1 VSINFICAGAFVVAR
16 AELEKVLALHDPV
29 EHRELPFLYGQDPGP
44 AVRAWLA
51 WPLLAMGY
59 PEQALSQ
66 YRESLARAREITH
79 PNTLAQTLYC
89 GCVVRQLGRDRLG
102 VVELAEALATLAS
115 EQGFPYWLAMATI
128 LRGWA
133 LSDAGEPER
142 GIAEV
147 ARGLAAFRATAA
159 RLWMPYFLGLL
170 AEAHGKAGEQAQG
183 LCVLSE
189 ALDRARRTGER
200 WFEAELHR
208 RNGEIV
214 LCLPQRDQLAA
225 EACFRR
231 AIAVAQE
238 QSARLWELRAA
249 TRLARLWR
257 DQGKH
262 AEAHDLLAP
271 IYGWFTEGF
280 GTADLRDAKALLD
293 ELD

>member
-1 VSINFICAGAFVVAR
+1 
-16 AELEKVLALHDPV
+16 
-29 EHRELPFLYGQDPGP
+29 
-44 AVRAWLA
+44 VRAWLA
-51 WPLLAMGY
+51 WPLLATGY
-59 PEQALSQ
+59 AEQALSQ
-66 YRESLARAREITH
+66 SRESLARAREITH

-89 GCVVRQLGRDRLG
+89 GCVVRQLSRDRLG
-102 VVELAEALATLAS
+102 VVELAEALAPLAS

-133 LSDAGEPER
+133 LSDAGEAER

-159 RLWMPYFLGLL
+159 QLWMPYFLGLL

-189 ALDRARRTGER
+189 ALGRARRTGER

-214 LCLPQRDQLAA
+214 LCLPERDQVAA

-249 TRLARLWR
+249 TSLARLWR

-262 AEAHDLLAP
+262 ADAHDLLAP
-271 IYGWFTEGF
+271 VYGWFTEGF
-280 GTADLRDAKALLD
+280 DTADLKDAKALLD
-293 ELD
+293 QIS